1 VIASSIERLATNIR
15 HWQRTEINEA
25 EEYFSIGQ
33 KGSSAMPHK
42 RNPIGSE
49 NLCGLAR
56 LVRSSVMPAL
66 EDIPLWHERDIS
78 HSSVE
83 RIIAPDSTS
92 TLAFMLDRS
101 ARLVDQLVVYP
112 DAMRRNLAQTKG
124 LFFSEAVLLALVAK
138 GMKRQDA
145 YVLVQRNAMKAIE
158 GEGDFCSN
166 VDSDAEILSC
176 LTIEDLQR
184 CFDLDHCLRF
194 AESIVLRAL
203 Q

>member
-1 VIASSIERLATNIR
+1 
-15 HWQRTEINEA
+15 
-25 EEYFSIGQ
+25 
-33 KGSSAMPHK
+33 
-42 RNPIGSE
+42 
-49 NLCGLAR
+49 
-56 LVRSSVMPAL
+56 
-66 EDIPLWHERDIS
+66 
-78 HSSVE
+78 
-83 RIIAPDSTS
+83 
-92 TLAFMLDRS
+92 MLDRS